1 MMRQKLDAELLAGPG
16 EGLPRL
22 AYCKDFT
29 LGVNVRN
36 TVNGY
41 AGGVL
46 AARVEF
52 FQERS
57 RRRYQRNLAV
67 G

>member
-1 MMRQKLDAELLAGPG
+1 
-16 EGLPRL
+16 
-22 AYCKDFT
+22 
-29 LGVNVRN
+29 VRS
-36 TVNGY
+36 TVNGH

-46 AARVEF
+46 AADVEF

-57 RRRYQRNLAV
+57 RRRYQPNLAV